1 MPGGYRHLSSLLLTA
16 AFLAPAITTGC
27 ATRTYRTYDPYYN
40 DYHRWDNHENVY
52 YHHWIV
58 ENHRDNRDY
67 RRLNHEKFPRNL
79 RVPGPVS
86 STLCD
91 LEATKI
97 TKS

>member
-1 MPGGYRHLSSLLLTA
+1 VRRGSALSEVEGARAGGVLNLIPGDR
-16 AFLAPAITTGC
+16 
-27 ATRTYRTYDPYYN
+27 
-40 DYHRWDNHENVY
+40 
-52 YHHWIV
+52 
-58 ENHRDNRDY
+58 
-67 RRLNHEKFPRNL
+67 EKFPRNL